1 MKHLMITWTDI
12 FVGLGDLFQWFFKIM
27 KPLGHLP
34 NVLFSLA
41 IIFLLAYWSKKI
53 IDFKNESRRNGTLE

>member
-27 KPLGHLP
+27 RPLGHLP
-34 NVLFSLA
+34 NVLISLA